1 MPDAKPLSQYF
12 KRKGSPALFAKEIV
26 HEDDPRVPMTSAE
39 FLAKAWRSPTTR
51 RESWA
56 GLFERAAWVGAPR
69 RASDYYQHDVRG
81 H

>member
-1 MPDAKPLSQYF
+1 MQSHSVTYF

-39 FLAKAWRSPTTR
+39 FLAKAWKVANDKA
-51 RESWA
+51 RELA
-56 GLFERAAWVGAPR
+56 GLFEGAAWVGAPR
-69 RASDYYQHDVRG
+69 RASDYYQHGVRG